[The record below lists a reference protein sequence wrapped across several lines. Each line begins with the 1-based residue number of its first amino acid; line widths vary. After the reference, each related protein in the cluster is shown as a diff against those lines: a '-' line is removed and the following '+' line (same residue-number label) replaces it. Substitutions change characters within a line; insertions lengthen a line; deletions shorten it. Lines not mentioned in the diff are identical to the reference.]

1 MRLLGV
7 SRPPLVAVGMLFPTH
22 EIWSPHVTGPHS
34 MQALSI
40 DLKNRS
46 LASVRRASVDSN
58 SIQGVVAG
66 VSEHLVALD
75 TCSAGFAAQRSV
87 SS

>member
-1 MRLLGV
+1 
-7 SRPPLVAVGMLFPTH
+7 
-22 EIWSPHVTGPHS
+22 

-46 LASVRRASVDSN
+46 LASVRRASIDSN
-58 SIQGVVAG
+58 SIQGFVVV
-66 VSEHLVALD
+66 VSKHLVALD
-75 TCSAGFAAQRSV
+75 TCSAGFAAQRTV